1 MKGGR
6 AAGGLVPIEILVFH
20 QVGRQMADDRW
31 LMTLAHTRGG
41 PTSVHECKP
50 NNDVELPAVYPIRTI
65 ACPFRIISFHGDDPN
80 II

>member
-20 QVGRQMADDRW
+20 QVGRQVADDRW

-50 NNDVELPAVYPIRTI
+50 NSDVALPQSTLLKQLPALSALYLSTVMTPI
-65 ACPFRIISFHGDDPN
+65 S
-80 II
+80 